1 MTLTFVILALTI
13 LLLVSGKIRPDLVAL
28 LSLLALFL
36 TGIVDTQQSLAGFAD
51 TTVILIAVLFVV
63 GEGIFRSGVAA
74 WLGHQMV
81 RSAGDSPDRL
91 LVLAMVG
98 TAALS
103 AFISNTGT
111 VAMMVPVIVAAAWG
125 MKSLP
130 SKYLMPVAMTAN
142 IAGLLTLISTAS
154 NIIVSDTLVG
164 AGLHPFGFFDFTL
177 IGLPLLIVTIT
188 YTLFF
193 GKRLLPERQ
202 PAKRPLDLAAS
213 IGELSDAY
221 SLEGNLFSL
230 HVLPGSD
237 LVGQTLGQANLRQD
251 YGVFVLRI
259 VQANAEEPRR
269 VWQRVREGLEQHRSA
284 DSPPPLPG
292 PQLLIEADDVLL
304 VKGDQP
310 DVEYL
315 TVQHN
320 LGIQPISGLDDPFAD
335 ALLTRELGLAEVVIA
350 PRSEY
355 IGQTVSEGFISERFN
370 VQILS
375 ISRRNKPVD
384 QKALKLEP
392 GDTLLVRGTWE
403 AITNAART
411 AADDLMVVGQPE
423 AMAEQIIEIGPRAI
437 LAVAITMGMVV
448 LMLTGWVPTVMAA
461 LLAAV
466 AMVLAGVVTMPQAYR
481 AINWNVV
488 VLIAALLPMST
499 ALQETGGVEFLA
511 NGLVNT
517 VGALGP
523 FALMVGV
530 FLLAS
535 GLTQVISNVAT
546 AVLLSPIALQ
556 AALELGVA
564 PHPIMMMVALGVL
577 TGFITPIGTPLML
590 MVMNPGDYE
599 MGDYGRVGLPL
610 LIIIFVVSLIL
621 IPLFWPL

>member
-284 DSPPPLPG
+284 DSPPPLPA

-320 LGIQPISGLDDPFAD
+320 LGIQPIGGLDDPFAD

-355 IGQTVSEGFISERFN
+355 IGQTVSEGYISERFN

-384 QKALKLEP
+384 QKAVKLEP

>member
-1 MTLTFVILALTI
+1 
-13 LLLVSGKIRPDLVAL
+13 
-28 LSLLALFL
+28 
-36 TGIVDTQQSLAGFAD
+36 
-51 TTVILIAVLFVV
+51 
-63 GEGIFRSGVAA
+63 
-74 WLGHQMV
+74 
-81 RSAGDSPDRL
+81 
-91 LVLAMVG
+91 
-98 TAALS
+98 
-103 AFISNTGT
+103 
-111 VAMMVPVIVAAAWG
+111 MMVPVIVAAAWG

-177 IGLPLLIVTIT
+177 IGLPLLIVTII
-188 YTLFF
+188 YILFF

-213 IGELSDAY
+213 LGELSAAY

-237 LVGQTLGQANLRQD
+237 LVGQTLGQANLHQN

-259 VQANAEEPRR
+259 VQANTDEPRR
-269 VWQRVREGLEQHRSA
+269 IWQRVREGLEQFRSA

-310 DVEYL
+310 AVECL

-375 ISRRNKPVD
+375 ISRRNKPMD
-384 QKALKLEP
+384 QKAVKLEP

-403 AITNAART
+403 AISNVIRT
-411 AADDLMVVGQPE
+411 AADDFMVVGQPE

-523 FALMVGV
+523 LALMVGV
-530 FLLAS
+530 FLLAC

-564 PHPIMMMVALGVL
+564 PHPIMMTVALGVL

-599 MGDYGRVGLPL
+599 MGDYGQVGLPL
-610 LIIIFVVSLIL
+610 VIIIFVVGTIL
-621 IPLFWPL
+621 VPLLWPL